1 MTEKEVFKTFLT
13 SKPIAFYP
21 DFSAVAGS
29 TNAGVLLSQL
39 LYWKDKELDP
49 DGWIYKTQKDWLTE
63 TSLTRSEQETARKKL
78 RDCGVLEEKLKGNP
92 AKLYYRINFDSL
104 IIALKSLY
112 ESRGQDAE
120 TPQAE
125 TPQASM
131 AKVSTL
137 SLTKNTTKN
146 TEAAALWMPKPK
158 GVKTETKSNKAK
170 PYIDL
175 SPIEPV
181 LKILRE
187 HNKNADKSISLNLRN
202 LIRNE
207 IEANGEEYVCAAVR
221 GRIAQAK
228 ATGKELWLTAFFDP
242 DRAEWRAT
250 CAEIGERKQ
259 NAPQGLE
266 SGFKSTLPDFS
277 HIKYDDAP
285 IDEEAW
291 QTLTGSKN

>member
-21 DFSAVAGS
+21 DFSAVTGS

-39 LYWKDKELDP
+39 LYWKDKEIDP

-78 RDCGVLEEKLKGNP
+78 RDCGIVEEKLKGNP

-104 IIALKSLY
+104 IVALKSLY

-120 TPQAE
+120 TPHAE
-125 TPQASM
+125 TLHSSM
-131 AKVSTL
+131 RETSTL
-137 SLTKNTTKN
+137 SLAKNTTEI
-146 TEAAALWMPKPK
+146 TEAAAACLPKTNYGK
-158 GVKTETKSNKAK
+158 ETKTKVK
-170 PYIDL
+170 KTIDL

-187 HNKNADKSISLNLRN
+187 TDKNADKSISLNLRN

-207 IEANGEEYVCAAVR
+207 IDLNGEEYVCAAVR
-221 GRIAQAK
+221 GRVAQSK
-228 ATGKELWLTAFFDP
+228 ATGKPLYLSTFFDP
-242 DRAEWRAT
+242 DRAEWRAE
-250 CAEIGERKQ
+250 CARVGEAAQ
-259 NAPQGLE
+259 NAPQGQETTSETASAVEAMHELMM
-266 SGFKSTLPDFS
+266 SGNVT
-277 HIKYDDAP
+277 
-285 IDEEAW
+285 
-291 QTLTGSKN
+291 